1 MRYVEKLGRAF
12 IRFQVKDKTIAK
24 KLTPDYIMGCKR
36 ILVSNKY
43 YPTFNRSNVELVTD
57 KIREITEDSIITQDG
72 QTRGIDC
79 LIYGTGFITD
89 PRVYLKNFPCIGQH
103 NQSLAKA
110 WEDCAESYYGVST
123 KGFPNLFQLLGP
135 NTVLAHNSVLFMIES
150 QIEHILQ
157 LIQLV
162 EKTHTQAVV
171 VKAEVQDQFNHRVQD
186 MLKGTVWQSGCTSW
200 YQQNGGKNFSLWP
213 TYTWRYWLETR
224 KVNPADYH
232 FLGNSTIS
240 RAA

>member
-1 MRYVEKLGRAF
+1 
-12 IRFQVKDKTIAK
+12 
-24 KLTPDYIMGCKR
+24 
-36 ILVSNKY
+36 
-43 YPTFNRSNVELVTD
+43 
-57 KIREITEDSIITQDG
+57 
-72 QTRGIDC
+72 
-79 LIYGTGFITD
+79 
-89 PRVYLKNFPCIGQH
+89 
-103 NQSLAKA
+103 
-110 WEDCAESYYGVST
+110 
-123 KGFPNLFQLLGP
+123 
-135 NTVLAHNSVLFMIES
+135 VLFMIES

-186 MLKGTVWQSGCTSW
+186 MLRGTVWQSGCTSW

-232 FLGNSTIS
+232 FLGNSAIS

>member
-1 MRYVEKLGRAF
+1 
-12 IRFQVKDKTIAK
+12 
-24 KLTPDYIMGCKR
+24 MGCKR

-110 WEDCAESYYGVST
+110 WEDGAESYYGVST

-162 EKTHTQAVV
+162 EKLILRQSL
-171 VKAEVQDQFNHRVQD
+171 
-186 MLKGTVWQSGCTSW
+186 LKLKYRINLIIESKTCLKVQSG
-200 YQQNGGKNFSLWP
+200 SLAALAGISKMAAKTFP
-213 TYTWRYWLETR
+213 YGLLT
-224 KVNPADYH
+224 
-232 FLGNSTIS
+232 LGDTG
-240 RAA
+240 